1 MCMGLAERQARL
13 IKSINNIQD
22 ETVLE
27 MLEQSLLFYTDN
39 SKDITD
45 GLTRYQL
52 DELATLVNEPKD
64 KDTITEDEYKRLTG
78 KWRTK

>member
-1 MCMGLAERQARL
+1 MGLAERQSRL
-13 IKSINNIQD
+13 IKSISAIQD

-45 GLTRYQL
+45 GLSKYQL
-52 DELATLVNEPKD
+52 DELSAMVNEPAD
-64 KDTITEDEYKRLTG
+64 KDAITEDEYKKLSG
-78 KWRTK
+78 EWIIKA